1 MAIESLLNFLVIAV
15 TVLLICLILI
25 REIVKRW
32 RLGLRMA
39 AGDESLLDDGS
50 VSMKS
55 ITDAPEGSV
64 IVPHTPATRI
74 EDNL

>member
-1 MAIESLLNFLVIAV
+1 MDIESLLNFLVIAV

-39 AGDESLLDDGS
+39 AGDESLLDDGA
-50 VSMKS
+50 VSMKT

-74 EDNL
+74 EDSL

>member
-1 MAIESLLNFLVIAV
+1 MDMESLLNFLVIAV

-39 AGDESLLDDGS
+39 AGDESLLDDGA
-50 VSMKS
+50 VSMKT

>member
-1 MAIESLLNFLVIAV
+1 MDMESLLNFLVIAV
-15 TVLLICLILI
+15 TLLLICLILI

-39 AGDESLLDDGS
+39 AGDESLLDDGA
-50 VSMKS
+50 VSMKT

-64 IVPHTPATRI
+64 SGPHTPATRI

>member
-1 MAIESLLNFLVIAV
+1 MDMESVLNFLVIAV

-39 AGDESLLDDGS
+39 AGDESLLDDGA
-50 VSMKS
+50 VSMKT
-55 ITDAPEGSV
+55 ITAAPEGSV

>member
-1 MAIESLLNFLVIAV
+1 MDMESLLNFLVIAV

-39 AGDESLLDDGS
+39 AGDESLLDDGA
-50 VSMKS
+50 VSMKT
-55 ITDAPEGSV
+55 ITDAPEESV

>member
-1 MAIESLLNFLVIAV
+1 MTMESLLNFLVIAV

-39 AGDESLLDDGS
+39 AGDESLLDDGA
-50 VSMKS
+50 VSMKT

-74 EDNL
+74 EDSL

>member
-1 MAIESLLNFLVIAV
+1 MDMESLLNFLVIAV

-39 AGDESLLDDGS
+39 AGDESLLDDGA
-50 VSMKS
+50 VSMKT

-74 EDNL
+74 EDDL

>member
-39 AGDESLLDDGS
+39 AGDESLLDDGA
-50 VSMKS
+50 VSMKT

>member
-1 MAIESLLNFLVIAV
+1 MDMESLLNFLVIAV

-39 AGDESLLDDGS
+39 AGDESLLDDGA
-50 VSMKS
+50 VSMKT

-64 IVPHTPATRI
+64 IVPHPPATRI

>member
-1 MAIESLLNFLVIAV
+1 MESLLNFLVIAV

-39 AGDESLLDDGS
+39 AGDESLLDDGA
-50 VSMKS
+50 VSMKT

>member
-1 MAIESLLNFLVIAV
+1 MAMESLLNFLVIAV

-39 AGDESLLDDGS
+39 AGDESLLDDGA
-50 VSMKS
+50 VSMKT

>member
-1 MAIESLLNFLVIAV
+1 MDMESLLNFLVIAV

-39 AGDESLLDDGS
+39 AGDESLLDDGA
-50 VSMKS
+50 VSMKT

-74 EDNL
+74 EDSL

>member
-1 MAIESLLNFLVIAV
+1 MAMESLLNFLVIAV

-39 AGDESLLDDGS
+39 AGDESLLDDGA
-50 VSMKS
+50 VSMKT

-74 EDNL
+74 EDSL

>member
-1 MAIESLLNFLVIAV
+1 MTMESLLNFLVIAV

-39 AGDESLLDDGS
+39 AGDESLLDDGA
-50 VSMKS
+50 VSMKT